1 MAHGCFMARAIAFA
15 ATLPHP
21 ALSDAARLGIVA
33 GCALALILAGQALP
47 F

>member
-1 MAHGCFMARAIAFA
+1 MARAIAFA
-15 ATLPHP
+15 ASLSRP
-21 ALSDAARLGIVA
+21 ALPDAARLGIVT